1 MRYALILPLLALL
14 AGAPALAGEPS
25 VEELLD
31 ATDDVT
37 RGASS
42 VAEVSMR
49 VKTARYE
56 RSMRMKV
63 WSKGTEQSLIVIE
76 SPAKDKG
83 TATLK
88 SGDNIWNYLPKV
100 DRTIKVPAG
109 MMSGSWMG
117 SHFTNDDLVRE
128 NRLADEFTAEI
139 TERPEGGDPSGIYR
153 IALTPKP
160 EAPVVWGQLQV
171 EVRADGIPVAIRY
184 YDEDGSL
191 VRTMRFL
198 DVRTFDGHT
207 APARL
212 RVEPA
217 DKPEEYTEI
226 IYEDIDFD
234 AEIPD
239 ATFSLQA
246 LRR

>member
-1 MRYALILPLLALL
+1 MRRALTLPLLALL

-37 RGASS
+37 RGTSS

-76 SPAKDKG
+76 SPAKDEG

-128 NRLADEFTAEI
+128 NRLAEEFTAEI
-139 TERPEGGDPSGIYR
+139 TGRPEGEDPSGIYR
-153 IALTPKP
+153 ITLTPKP
-160 EAPVVWGQLQV
+160 DAPVVWGQLQV
-171 EVRADGIPVAIRY
+171 EVRADAIPVAIRY
-184 YDEDGSL
+184 YDEDGAL

-198 DVRTFDGHT
+198 DVRAIDGRT
-207 APARL
+207 VPARL

-217 DKPEEYTEI
+217 DAPGEYTEI
-226 IYEDIDFD
+226 TYEDIDFD